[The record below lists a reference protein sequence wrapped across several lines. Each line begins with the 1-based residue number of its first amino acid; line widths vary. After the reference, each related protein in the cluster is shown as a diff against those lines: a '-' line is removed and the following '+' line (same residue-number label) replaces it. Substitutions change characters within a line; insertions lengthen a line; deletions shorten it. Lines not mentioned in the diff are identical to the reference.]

1 MKIALHF
8 RSSEGPKMVEYPY
21 DLTLCMD
28 RDISM
33 TSFKV
38 ATFFN
43 PTPDFKAK
51 LLRAGAVRPLLY
63 SHAHI
68 LFVFNAVPPPLNAL
82 FRVA

>member
-1 MKIALHF
+1 
-8 RSSEGPKMVEYPY
+8 MVEYPY

-51 LLRAGAVRPLLY
+51 LMRAGAVRPLLY
-63 SHAHI
+63 LHAQVLFIFITLYHLASI
-68 LFVFNAVPPPLNAL
+68 LSFVLLKKYIHMNRFLDNL
-82 FRVA
+82 